1 MPAYGKVKVD
11 TITYDLSGTATDV
24 SVSNIATKASPTFT
38 GTVTVPTPSAGDD
51 STKAASTAFVVA
63 SFATK
68 ASPTFTGTV
77 TVPTPTAGDNS
88 TKAASTAFV
97 VTSFAPKASPAFTGT
112 ATGVNLTLSGDLTV
126 NGTTTTINTTTLQV
140 EDKNI
145 EIGKVSTPSDTTAD
159 GGGLTLLGATNKTWN
174 WVNSTD
180 AWTSSEHIHLGD
192 NKKLYIGTGKDLE
205 FSHNGNNSF
214 ISEVG
219 TGSLYISAADQIF
232 LRQQGNSN
240 THLKC
245 NADGAVEVYHNN
257 SKKLETASGGVTV
270 TGTLAATA
278 VTGDGSGLTN
288 LPPGGNTVDLVA
300 DGAIAAGK
308 PVIIKS
314 NGKAAQVGEITQ
326 TRSSANKLNDVQVNT
341 DSTKRYIH
349 VLYDTA
355 NDRAV
360 HISSSGDRLMA
371 QCLNVNS
378 SKEVN
383 AKAGSNQE
391 VHSNADHVSACW
403 DSVNDR
409 AVVAFRNTTN
419 KHGYIV
425 VGTFTSSSAMSWG
438 TPVEFQDDVDG
449 AFAGGAGTSEMHIT
463 HDPSA
468 DKFLLLYQVLR
479 SSANGTFVGVARGIT
494 IASNGTVTV
503 GSLHNIT
510 GTNQLYNF
518 HCVSISSNF
527 FAFSYSDGGN
537 SHLPTLRTA
546 TLSGTNISFGSA
558 VVASDKDTAGQGYGG
573 SDADLAYDSVNQK
586 LIFVHN
592 AYLGSTAP
600 ITQARGR
607 VASISGTSISFDAG
621 EDNNIV
627 SSSRRVYFI
636 RLIYD
641 VSTGTTW
648 TCYISDHTQ
657 DSGYTKIMHIGQCTY
672 NASATYKLAYAGHIR
687 QPNNLMDACHDLD
700 QMQGPTII
708 GTSGQCLIPINDDGD
723 TDSSYVLTYD
733 LNEAVTN
740 LYTGHTNFVGF
751 AEDAISDGNTGTI
764 KTLGNVVGNQSG
776 LSAGNTYYVENA
788 GTLASGGGLAY
799 AGGLALSSSTL
810 LIQRKM
816 N

>member
-1 MPAYGKVKVD
+1 MPAYGKIKVD

-24 SVSNIATKASPTFT
+24 PVSTIAVDSDLALKADLSGATFT
-38 GTVTVPTPSAGDD
+38 GQIN
-51 STKAASTAFVVA
+51 
-63 SFATK
+63 
-68 ASPTFTGTV
+68 GTSLV
-77 TVPTPTAGDNS
+77 LN
-88 TKAASTAFV
+88 
-97 VTSFAPKASPAFTGT
+97 
-112 ATGVNLTLSGDLTV
+112 NDLTV
-126 NGTTTTINTTTLQV
+126 NGTLTYLNSTDLEIT
-140 EDKNI
+140 DKNI
-145 EIGKVSTPSDTTAD
+145 IIGKVSTPSDATAD
-159 GGGLTLLGATNKTWN
+159 LGGITLKGATDKEIK
-174 WVNSTD
+174 WVNATD
-180 AWTSSEHIHLGD
+180 AWTFSEHIEL
-192 NKKLYIGTGKDLE
+192 
-205 FSHNGNNSF
+205 
-214 ISEVG
+214 
-219 TGSLYISAADQIF
+219 
-232 LRQQGNSN
+232 
-240 THLKC
+240 
-245 NADGAVEVYHNN
+245 
-257 SKKLETASGGVTV
+257 ASGKTFI
-270 TGTLAATA
+270 
-278 VTGDGSGLTN
+278 GDGSTITALNGSNIATGTVADARISALTASKLTGALPAISGANLTN
-288 LPPGGNTVDLVA
+288 LPPAGNTVDLVA

-314 NGKAAQVGEITQ
+314 NGKAAQVGENIQ
-326 TRSSANKLNDVQVNT
+326 ARSSASKLNDTQVNT
-341 DSTKRYIH
+341 DGGKREIH

-360 HISSSGDRLMA
+360 HISNSGGRLMA

-378 SKEVN
+378 SKEVTGTS
-383 AKAGSNQE
+383 GSNQE
-391 VHSNADHVSACW
+391 VHNSADTVHACW
-403 DSVNDR
+403 DSVNNR
-409 AVVAFRNTTN
+409 AVVAFRNANN

-449 AFAGGAGTSEMHIT
+449 AFAGGSGTSAIHIT

-537 SHLPTLRTA
+537 SHKPTLRTA

-558 VVASDKDTAGQGYGG
+558 VVASDEDTAGQSYGG
-573 SDADLAYDSVNQK
+573 GDADLAYDSANQK
-586 LIFVHN
+586 LIFVHL
-592 AYLGSTAP
+592 AHLGSTAP

-607 VASISGTSISFDAG
+607 VASISSTSISFDAG

-627 SSSRRVYFI
+627 SSSRRVFFI

-672 NASATYKLAYAGHIR
+672 DNSATYKLAYAGHIR

-700 QMQGPTII
+700 QMQGPTIV
-708 GTSGQCLIPINDDGD
+708 GTSGHCLIPINDDGD
-723 TDSSYVLTYD
+723 SDSSYVITYD
-733 LNEAVTN
+733 LNDAISN
-740 LYTGHTNFVGF
+740 LTTHNPIGF
-751 AEDAISDGNTGTI
+751 APSAISDGNTGTI
-764 KTLGNVVGNQSG
+764 NCDGNTVTTSG
-776 LSAGNTYYVENA
+776 LTAGTRYWIANN
-788 GTLASGGGLAY
+788 GTLATSLNTTH
-799 AGGLALSSSTL
+799 AGGVALSSTKL
-810 LIQRKM
+810 LIKLST
-816 N
+816 